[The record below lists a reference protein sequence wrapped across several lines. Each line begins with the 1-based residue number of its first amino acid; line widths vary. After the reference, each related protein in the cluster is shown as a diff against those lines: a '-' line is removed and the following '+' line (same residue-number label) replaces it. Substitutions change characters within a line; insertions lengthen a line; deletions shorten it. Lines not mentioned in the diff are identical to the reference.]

1 MASTIPFRDRFCCS
15 VPDGRDAIGV
25 GNTKFYELVKNGV
38 IETRKIGTKTV
49 VVVDSLRKIADG
61 VASDSGK
68 AA

>member
-15 VPDGRDAIGV
+15 VPDARDAIGI

-38 IETRKIGTKTV
+38 IETRKIGSKTV

-61 VASDSGK
+61 AASQPQ